1 MANENETTETPV
13 AAAAAP
19 EVSTAVVAEVV
30 ASEVAAVAD
39 KPFEHTDVPSLLVD
53 APKTE
58 GKPVETKDE
67 AKPEDKPADKQE
79 EAKTEVEAKPGDK
92 NPEEKAPDPAVTAE
106 PVEYKFTA
114 PEGVKLD
121 DAKIGA
127 FTDVARELNLAPDKA
142 QGLLDMHTAAMQA
155 YGEQVRQEQQ
165 RAFADYRQDCKTRL
179 MADEQLGGAGFETTK
194 AAVARMRDRF
204 VPEKY
209 QQEFNDF
216 LNVTGA
222 GEQPAMWRLLYNIA
236 REFDE
241 PPSTPVGGTP
251 PPGHGKPP
259 KNKQG
264 MGGLYDKG
272 NSALYGN

>member
-1 MANENETTETPV
+1 MTIENDPGTPSSVVPEV
-13 AAAAAP
+13 ASAADPAPEAPVEGAAP
-19 EVSTAVVAEVV
+19 
-30 ASEVAAVAD
+30 AD
-39 KPFEHTDVPSLLVD
+39 KPFEHTDVPSLLVETT
-53 APKTE
+53 KTDE
-58 GKPVETKDE
+58 KSVEAKPEETKDE
-67 AKPEDKPADKQE
+67 PKPEDKPE
-79 EAKTEVEAKPGDK
+79 EARPEVEAKPDDK
-92 NPEEKAPDPAVTAE
+92 KPEEKPADPAPEV
-106 PVEYKFTA
+106 VEYKFTA

-127 FTDVARELNLAPDKA
+127 FTEVARELNLAPEKA

-179 MADEQLGGAGFETTK
+179 MADEQLGGSGFETTQ

-209 QQEFNDF
+209 RQEFNDF
-216 LNVTGA
+216 CNVTGA
-222 GEQPAMWRLLYNIA
+222 GEQPALWRLLYHIA

-241 PPSTPVGGTP
+241 PPSTPVTGTP
-251 PPGHGKPP
+251 TPNHGKPP
-259 KNKQG
+259 KSKQG

-272 NSALYGN
+272 NPALYGN